1 MTTKTAM
8 GKAVTETGATAR
20 DLIWALDPAHFAAAA
35 GLPPDDWQADVLH
48 SSASRIL
55 LNCSRQAGK
64 STITSVL
71 GLHTALYDPGALILL
86 LSRSQRQSQLLF
98 RKLLRVYHTLEQ
110 PVPAIAE
117 NALSLDLANGSQ
129 IVALPGN
136 ESTVRGFSDVR
147 LLIIDEA
154 SRVADALYR
163 ALRPML
169 AVSGGRLVTLS
180 TPFGKRGWW
189 YEAWQAAHEGREA
202 WDYYEVPA
210 TKVPRISRQFLA
222 EERASMGEWWY
233 VQEYNCQFVNV
244 QGSLFSPEA
253 IDAAFADGADAFFP
267 DLEGGSVMAD
277 AEALADDFL
286 GR

>member
-1 MTTKTAM
+1 MTINTL
-8 GKAVTETGATAR
+8 TGTAR
-20 DLIWALDPAHFAAAA
+20 DLIWALDAAQFAAAA

-48 SSASRIL
+48 SSASRLL

-64 STITSVL
+64 TTVTSVL
-71 GLHTALYDPGALILL
+71 GLHTALYDPGALVLL
-86 LSRSQRQSQLLF
+86 LSPSQRQSQLLF
-98 RKLLRVYHTLEQ
+98 RQLLMVYHALEQ
-110 PVPAIAE
+110 PVPALAE

-129 IVALPGN
+129 IVALPGK
-136 ESTVRGFSDVR
+136 ESTIRGFSAVR

-154 SRVADALYR
+154 SRVSDALYR
-163 ALRPML
+163 SLRPML
-169 AVSGGRLVTLS
+169 AVSGGRLVGLS

-202 WDYYEVPA
+202 WDCYEVPA

-222 EERASMGEWWY
+222 EERASLGEWWY
-233 VQEYNCQFVNV
+233 VQEYDCQFVNV

-253 IDAAFADGADAFFP
+253 IDAAFADGGAAFFP
-267 DLEGGSVMAD
+267 DLEGGNDVGSRD
-277 AEALADDFL
+277 GSDDFL